1 MAGEKIGFEVIYMTR
16 KRLNRD
22 LKWFF
27 QHYPYFQ
34 MRMENDIFTGLVS
47 LIHLTDGE
55 YLYWD
60 FLPQAGKAA
69 VAGKGMV
76 WLQLIPDRGSRAIT
90 AMFLPDKRV
99 SVWYV
104 DVIEEAAYDADGVA
118 VFVDKYLDVIF
129 TPQGDVK
136 IDDRDELDAAYQS
149 GELTREQYDAALR
162 EGEAIVEELC
172 GDIPATERWCREI
185 LENAEKEIG
194 QKQFVI
200 FLDVDGVLDVFDP
213 NTHIQKLI
221 PGAIERLSRLVTRT
235 NAKIVVISDW
245 RYGSKSYVEY
255 CRENNI
261 FAAQCDNWPYLEEA
275 LKRESIS
282 IHDVTPWDEKL
293 KTRTEEIAAYL
304 ESNPQIYN
312 YVILDDCYGDDYSS
326 DSELQAHL
334 VYVDA
339 LKGLQDCDLMK
350 TCEIMNCLELQK
362 W

>member
-1 MAGEKIGFEVIYMTR
+1 MTR

-22 LKWFF
+22 KQWFF
-27 QHYPYFQ
+27 QHNPYFQ
-34 MRMENDIFTGLVS
+34 MRMESDIFAGLVS
-47 LIHLTDGE
+47 LIRLTDGE

-60 FLPQAGKAA
+60 FLPKAGKTA

-136 IDDRDELDAAYQS
+136 IDDRDELDAAFQS
-149 GELTREQYDAALR
+149 GELTRQQYDAAIQ
-162 EGEAIVEELC
+162 EGEAIIDELC

-185 LENAEKEIG
+185 LENVEKEIG

-213 NTHIQKLI
+213 NAHIQELI
-221 PGAIERLSRLVTRT
+221 PEAMERLSRLVTRT
-235 NAKIVVISDW
+235 NAEIVVISDW
-245 RYGSKSYVEY
+245 RYGSESYVEY
-255 CRENNI
+255 CRKNNI
-261 FAAQCDNWPYLEEA
+261 FATQCDNWPYLEEA
-275 LKRESIS
+275 LKKEFIS
-282 IHDVTPWDEKL
+282 IHDVTPWDKKF
-293 KTRTEEIAAYL
+293 KTRAEEIAAYL

-326 DSELQAHL
+326 NPQLRAHL
-334 VYVDA
+334 VHIDA
-339 LKGLQDCDLMK
+339 LKGLQGCDLMK
-350 TCEIMNCLELQK
+350 TCEIMNQLELQK

>member
-1 MAGEKIGFEVIYMTR
+1 MKR

-22 LKWFF
+22 KQWFF

-34 MRMENDIFTGLVS
+34 MRMESDIFTGLVS
-47 LIHLTDGE
+47 LIRLTDGE

-60 FLPQAGKAA
+60 FPRAGKAA

-76 WLQLIPDRGSRAIT
+76 WLQLIPDHGRRVIT

-136 IDDRDELDAAYQS
+136 IDDRDELDAAFQS
-149 GELTREQYDAALR
+149 GELTRQQYDAALR
-162 EGEAIVEELC
+162 EGEAIVDELC
-172 GDIPATERWCREI
+172 GDISATERWCREI
-185 LENAEKEIG
+185 LEYVEKEIG

-200 FLDVDGVLDVFDP
+200 FWGVDGVPDVFDP
-213 NTHIQKLI
+213 NACMQELI
-221 PGAIERLSRLVTRT
+221 PEAIEKLSRLVTRT
-235 NAKIVVISDW
+235 NAKIVVISD
-245 RYGSKSYVEY
+245 R
-255 CRENNI
+255 
-261 FAAQCDNWPYLEEA
+261 P
-275 LKRESIS
+275 
-282 IHDVTPWDEKL
+282 
-293 KTRTEEIAAYL
+293 EEIAAYL

-312 YVILDDCYGDDYSS
+312 YVILDACYGVDYSS
-326 DSELQAHL
+326 NPQLQAHL
-334 VYVDA
+334 VHIDA
-339 LKGLQDCDLMK
+339 MKGLQDCDLIK
-350 TCEIMNCLELQK
+350 ASEIMNRLELQK